1 MTSPDEAYCSACGL
15 DPHYRTEHRDTGPSW
30 RTVVIILLIAAAL
43 AFLLWFI
50 AALGASGMSD
60 T

>member
-1 MTSPDEAYCSACGL
+1 
-15 DPHYRTEHRDTGPSW
+15 
-30 RTVVIILLIAAAL
+30 VVIILLIAAAL

>member
-1 MTSPDEAYCSACGL
+1 MTSPDETYCSACGL
-15 DPHYRTEHRDTGPSW
+15 DPHDRTERQDTGLSW
-30 RTVVIILLIAAAL
+30 RTVVIILLIAAGL